1 MKHCSNIKE
10 SACPRF
16 PFFFLAV
23 TSLMLAGCNTERSSD
38 KVIARVNDRV
48 LTQEMIASQIDTA
61 RRTSDEEIRHF
72 VNRWVT
78 NELLFQESQKK
89 GYDVS
94 EEIRKKV
101 TEAHKQLSIA
111 ELLEKE
117 VYTPAEQD
125 VTPNDVVAY
134 YQSHADEFTLRN
146 DLVLLSVAVFSR
158 NDAAV
163 QFRAAVL
170 GTQGWDEGVKTFRN
184 DTSKGMI
191 AYSDSLFHTQATLYP
206 SSLWRVAAILG
217 QYEVSFPVKT
227 SAGYFVM
234 RLLGQYRK
242 GTPDPLPHVERDIRQ
257 RLVVER
263 RQQRYQNFLQ
273 QLRNRYTIQF
283 MLPSKDSTAFGGE

>member
-1 MKHCSNIKE
+1 MF
-10 SACPRF
+10 ARF
-16 PFFFLAV
+16 PFFFLIAG
-23 TSLMLAGCNTERSSD
+23 SLVLAGCSNERSSD
-38 KVIARVNDRV
+38 KVIARVNNHV
-48 LTQEMIASQIDTA
+48 LTQEMIASQIDTSRA
-61 RRTSDEEIRHF
+61 ASDEEIRQF

-78 NELLFQESQKK
+78 NELLFQESQRK

-111 ELLEKE
+111 ELLDNE
-117 VYTPAEQD
+117 VYTPAEND
-125 VTPNDVVAY
+125 VTQNDVAAY
-134 YQSHADEFTLRN
+134 YQSHSDEFILRD
-146 DLVLLSVAVFSR
+146 DLLLLSVSVFTR

-170 GTQGWDEGVKTFRN
+170 GAQGWNAGVESFRS
-184 DTSKGMI
+184 DTAKEMV
-191 AYSDSLFHTQATLYP
+191 AYSDSLYHTQATLYP
-206 SSLWRVAAILG
+206 SSLWRVATILG

-242 GTPDPLPHVERDIRQ
+242 GSPAPLPYVEHDIRQ
-257 RLVVER
+257 RLVMEL

-273 QLRNRYTIQF
+273 QLRSRYTIQF
-283 MLPSKDSTAFGGE
+283 MLPSKDSSAFGGE